1 MSKELIVCKLLLS
14 TSCQC
19 CPIGKGIYQ
28 LTILQ
33 DPIVVGILIKGYLEG
48 SSIMRSSSTVVLHL
62 ILEGYFLLSCDHLG
76 SSLHLSDGQ
85 LGTLGMDRHL
95 LLFTCDNSYIMAYTR
110 RRQERTSQV
119 GNLISCI
126 VLELSSLVTILSRNI
141 HILIYF

>member
-1 MSKELIVCKLLLS
+1 MS
-14 TSCQC
+14 
-19 CPIGKGIYQ
+19 
-28 LTILQ
+28 
-33 DPIVVGILIKGYLEG
+33 
-48 SSIMRSSSTVVLHL
+48 SSSTVVLHL

-76 SSLHLSDGQ
+76 SGLHLSDGQ
-85 LGTLGMDRHL
+85 LGTLGMDIYFL
-95 LLFTCDNSYIMAYTR
+95 LCSCDNGYIMTYTR

>member
-1 MSKELIVCKLLLS
+1 MCKLLLS
-14 TSCQC
+14 IGCQC
-19 CPIGKGIYQ
+19 CPIGESIYQ

-33 DPIVVGILIKGYLEG
+33 DPIVVGILIKSYLED
-48 SSIMRSSSTVVLHL
+48 SIMRSSSTVVLHL
-62 ILEGYFLLSCDHLG
+62 ILEGYFLLSCDNLG
-76 SSLHLSDGQ
+76 SSLHLSDSQ
-85 LGTLGMDRHL
+85 LGTLGMDIYFL
-95 LLFTCDNSYIMAYTR
+95 LCSCDNGYIMTYTR

>member
-1 MSKELIVCKLLLS
+1 MWQELIVCKLLLS

-33 DPIVVGILIKGYLEG
+33 VPIVVGILIKSYLED
-48 SSIMRSSSTVVLHL
+48 SIMSSSSTIVLHL
-62 ILEGYFLLSCDHLG
+62 ILEGYFLLSCNHLG
-76 SSLHLSDGQ
+76 SSLHLSDSQ
-85 LGTLGMDRHL
+85 LGTLGMNRYL
-95 LLFTCDNSYIMAYTR
+95 LLFACDNGYIMTYTR